1 MFNFGRKKNKK
12 VRGTSPDFSAYEG
25 KIPHHVA
32 IIMDG
37 NGRWAKLK
45 GQPRSYGHKVGSKN
59 VARIV
64 KHAFSRGVKAVS
76 LYAFSS
82 ENWSRP
88 KEEIDGLFELF
99 RGYYNEYRDKVRE
112 REEKIRFRAL
122 GDISLLPEDIQN
134 ILREAEEK
142 TAGFIGRSVNVAV
155 CYGGRDEIVRAVN
168 EAVKKGENVTE
179 ESFSRLLYTAE
190 VPDPDL
196 IIRTG
201 KEKRLSN
208 FLLYQAAYAELYFS
222 SKMFPE
228 FTNREFDKAIA
239 DYQTRTRRFGKTD
252 EQVVE
257 KSYKNP

>member
-32 IIMDG
+32 IIMDC

-88 KEEIDGLFELF
+88 KEEIDGLFALLKGF
-99 RGYYNEYRDKVRE
+99 FNEYIDKVSNE
-112 REEKIRFRAL
+112 DVKIMVS
-122 GDISLLPEDIQN
+122 GDITAFPDDLVSVINKAVASTCNNSKGVVN
-134 ILREAEEK
+134 IAL
-142 TAGFIGRSVNVAV
+142 N
-155 CYGGRDEIVRAVN
+155 YGGRGEIVKAVN
-168 EAVKKGENVTE
+168 DLIKDGLPVNEDTISSK
-179 ESFSRLLYTAE
+179 LYTFAIG
-190 VPDPDL
+190 DPEL
-196 IIRTG
+196 IIRTSG
-201 KEKRLSN
+201 ELRLSN
-208 FLLYQAAYAELYFS
+208 FMLYQSAYSEFYFTDVLWPD
-222 SKMFPE
+222 FDE
-228 FTNREFDKAIA
+228 IEFDKALL
-239 DYQTRTRRFGKTD
+239 DYLGRKRRFGGIN
-252 EQVVE
+252 EE
-257 KSYKNP
+257 